1 MTYNKHFARK
11 EKDWRICNKPS
22 CSSWKRGC
30 RGRWDRGGGLKRRRW
45 GGGLPGRR
53 LSGGG
58 GSGDRRLTQPRGG
71 GGEKSRRRRGGEAPR
86 PRCPP
91 VLGESERAEDEGG
104 EDPPP
109 FSCCCGGGLTTRLLR
124 GARAGCGGAGA
135 GAGEGE
141 GERTGSASGSGV
153 LRGGVMSS
161 YSSSSSSTSSPL
173 PRGLILLRVGVLR
186 RRRCVLGFGVRG
198 DGEGRER
205 IDQTTLEGQ
214 VKSSRGFGVY
224 PTRGFEVQPESAH
237 FFYLFQLFFPFFFV
251 CQAIRSCYELS
262 NIKDVTGT

>member
-1 MTYNKHFARK
+1 MSCP
-11 EKDWRICNKPS
+11 WRACRHSIRGLRAILVASRNDDPALLSC
-22 CSSWKRGC
+22 CSSWKRRC
-30 RGRWDRGGGLKRRRW
+30 RGRWDWGGGLKRRRW
-45 GGGLPGRR
+45 GCGLPGCR

-71 GGEKSRRRRGGEAPR
+71 GSEKSRRRRGGEAPR

-91 VLGESERAEDEGG
+91 VLGEGERAEDEGG

-141 GERTGSASGSGV
+141 GDRTGSVSGSGV

-161 YSSSSSSTSSPL
+161 YSSSSSSMSSPL
-173 PRGLILLRVGVLR
+173 PRGLILLRVGVQGANGRALR
-186 RRRCVLGFGVRG
+186 RKQG
-198 DGEGRER
+198 
-205 IDQTTLEGQ
+205 
-214 VKSSRGFGVY
+214 
-224 PTRGFEVQPESAH
+224 
-237 FFYLFQLFFPFFFV
+237 
-251 CQAIRSCYELS
+251 
-262 NIKDVTGT
+262 